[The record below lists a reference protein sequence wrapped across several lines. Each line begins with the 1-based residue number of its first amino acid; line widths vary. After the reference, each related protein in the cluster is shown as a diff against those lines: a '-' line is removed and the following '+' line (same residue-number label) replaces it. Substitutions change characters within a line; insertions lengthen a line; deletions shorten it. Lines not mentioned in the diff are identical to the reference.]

1 MKDFTDSL
9 IEDII
14 DEASLNYWEQEQK
27 MDAWHNG
34 SRGLNIKACSDAK
47 LELNWK
53 ICKAKGYNSEAQQ
66 LEAEGR
72 ARGLAWAQPQQPAQK
87 PQSKIVNIW
96 QNMPLTPYLF
106 SSIMGKQVLDREKN
120 DPMMIVHD
128 FFGQNI
134 SFENKIRLITLA
146 LILAVILECD
156 KCISEIKSALGI
168 DMHPELKAGLKEVIG
183 RVIADEQIKAKL
195 NEIKK
200 ELEATNEGLDEK
212 IVHLNNGDWQVQSE
226 KGRNMGTYTTKKE
239 AEKRLSQVEYF
250 KHINEEVDDEFFDNS
265 LKEPEEDYED
275 KLIAEEQ
282 KLANKYSYLAKDFTD
297 KDINEDIEKHN
308 TLNQKL
314 FDENKHLRPEVREK
328 LLQIADEFI
337 KCIKDDEVKFILKD
351 VKLVGSNAS
360 YNYNPDSDIDLHLV
374 ADTKSLKCPDDL
386 YPVIYN
392 LYKSAWNNK
401 FTPTIHGIPVELYVE
416 TEADD
421 PKEEVKSEATAEKLE
436 ERAMTDVPFDSEVK
450 IGDKIKIHHMAGE
463 DNSYDGKEGTVEHI
477 DGIGQLHGTWG
488 GVAVIPGV
496 DDFEIINKGLK
507 ELKEIN
513 ESAEDTK
520 RLIGEEE
527 DAEQSYQ
534 RAIDNPEATEK
545 EIELYKHIRDE
556 ETEHKEELT
565 ALLNGKENPI
575 KEAVNHN
582 ALVSNGMYSV
592 LDDKWIKE
600 PVVTEVPEV
609 NQEEI
614 DKALAPWLLRY
625 NEIIKSPTI
634 ESIESFMDDLYKAR
648 QTSIATEGEYNPINH
663 AFKSLRAAGN
673 LDNLRELKI
682 ALKEKELSLE

>member
-9 IEDII
+9 IEGII

-96 QNMPLTPYLF
+96 QNMPLTPDLF
-106 SSIMGKQVLDREKN
+106 NSTMGKQVLDREKN

-250 KHINEEVDDEFFDNS
+250 KHMNESLEKTEMDEG
-265 LKEPEEDYED
+265 
-275 KLIAEEQ
+275 
-282 KLANKYSYLAKDFTD
+282 
-297 KDINEDIEKHN
+297 IEKHD

-337 KCIKDDEVKFILKD
+337 KGIKDDEVKFILKD

-374 ADTKSLKCPDDL
+374 ADTKTLGCPDDL

-416 TEADD
+416 TEADE

-496 DDFEIINKGLK
+496 DDFEIINEG
-507 ELKEIN
+507 LKEIN
-513 ESAEDTK
+513 ESVEDTK

-575 KEAVNHN
+575 EEAMNRN

-625 NEIIKSPTI
+625 NEILKAPTI
-634 ESIESFMDDLYKAR
+634 ESIESFIDDLYKAR
-648 QTSIATEGEYNPINH
+648 QTSIATEGEYNPTNH

-682 ALKEKELSLE
+682 ALKEKELSL

>member
-96 QNMPLTPYLF
+96 QKMPLTPDLF
-106 SSIMGKQVLDREKN
+106 NSIMGKQVLDREKN
-120 DPMMIVHD
+120 DPMMIVLD

-146 LILAVILECD
+146 LILAVILKCN

-195 NEIKK
+195 NEIKN

-212 IVHLNNGDWQVQSE
+212 IVHLNNGEWQVQSE
-226 KGRNMGTYTTKKE
+226 KGRNMGTYDTKKE

-250 KHINEEVDDEFFDNS
+250 KHINESLEKTEMDEG
-265 LKEPEEDYED
+265 
-275 KLIAEEQ
+275 
-282 KLANKYSYLAKDFTD
+282 
-297 KDINEDIEKHN
+297 IEKHD
-308 TLNQKL
+308 TLNPKL
-314 FDENKHLRPEVREK
+314 FDENNHLNPEVREK

-351 VKLVGSNAS
+351 VKLVGSNAN

-416 TEADD
+416 TEADE
-421 PKEEVKSEATAEKLE
+421 PKEEVKSEVPTEKLE

-477 DGIGQLHGTWG
+477 DGIGQLYGTWG

-496 DDFEIINKGLK
+496 DDFEIINAG
-507 ELKEIN
+507 LKEIN
-513 ESAEDTK
+513 ESVEDTK

-565 ALLNGKENPI
+565 ALLNGEENPI
-575 KEAVNHN
+575 EEAMNRN

-600 PVVTEVPEV
+600 PVITEVPEV

-625 NEIIKSPTI
+625 NEILKAPTI
-634 ESIESFMDDLYKAR
+634 EAIESFMDDLYKAR

>member
-96 QNMPLTPYLF
+96 QNMPLTPDLF
-106 SSIMGKQVLDREKN
+106 NSIMGKQVLDREKN
-120 DPMMIVHD
+120 DPMMIVLD

-134 SFENKIRLITLA
+134 SFENKIKLITLA

-239 AEKRLSQVEYF
+239 AKKRLGQVEYF
-250 KHINEEVDDEFFDNS
+250 KHINEEVDDKFFDNS

-297 KDINEDIEKHN
+297 KDINENIEKHD

-351 VKLVGSNAS
+351 VKLVGSNAN
-360 YNYNPDSDIDLHLV
+360 YNYNQDSDIDLHLV

-416 TEADD
+416 TEADK

-496 DDFEIINKGLK
+496 DDFEIINKG
-507 ELKEIN
+507 LKEIN

>member
-96 QNMPLTPYLF
+96 QKMPLTPDLF
-106 SSIMGKQVLDREKN
+106 NSIMGKQVLDREKN
-120 DPMMIVHD
+120 DPMMILLD

-134 SFENKIRLITLA
+134 SFENKIKLITLA

-297 KDINEDIEKHN
+297 KDINENIEKHN

-416 TEADD
+416 TEADE
-421 PKEEVKSEATAEKLE
+421 PKEEVKSEATTEKLE

-496 DDFEIINKGLK
+496 DDFEIINKG
-507 ELKEIN
+507 LKEIN

>member
-9 IEDII
+9 IEGII

-34 SRGLNIKACSDAK
+34 SRGLNIKACSDSK

-96 QNMPLTPYLF
+96 QKMPLTPDLF
-106 SSIMGKQVLDREKN
+106 NSIMGKQVLDREKN
-120 DPMMIVHD
+120 DPMMILLD

-134 SFENKIRLITLA
+134 PFENKIRLITLA
-146 LILAVILECD
+146 LILAVILKCN
-156 KCISEIKSALGI
+156 KCISEIKSVLGI
-168 DMHPELKAGLKEVIG
+168 DMHPELKAALKDVIG
-183 RVIADEQIKAKL
+183 RVIADEQLKAKL
-195 NEIKK
+195 NEIKN

-212 IVHLNNGDWQVQSE
+212 IVHLNSGDWQVQSE

-250 KHINEEVDDEFFDNS
+250 KHMNESLEKTEMDEG
-265 LKEPEEDYED
+265 
-275 KLIAEEQ
+275 
-282 KLANKYSYLAKDFTD
+282 
-297 KDINEDIEKHN
+297 IEKHD
-308 TLNQKL
+308 TLNPKL
-314 FDENKHLRPEVREK
+314 FDENNHLNPEVREK

-337 KCIKDDEVKFILKD
+337 KGIKDDEVKFILKD

-374 ADTKSLKCPDDL
+374 ADTKTLGCPDDL

-416 TEADD
+416 TEADE
-421 PKEEVKSEATAEKLE
+421 PKEEVKSEVSTEKLE

-496 DDFEIINKGLK
+496 DDFEIINEG
-507 ELKEIN
+507 LKEIN
-513 ESAEDTK
+513 ESVEDTK

-565 ALLNGKENPI
+565 DLLNGKENPI
-575 KEAVNHN
+575 KEAINHN

-614 DKALAPWLLRY
+614 DRALAPWLLRY
-625 NEIIKSPTI
+625 NEILKTPTI
-634 ESIESFMDDLYKAR
+634 EAIESFMDDLYKAR

-673 LDNLRELKI
+673 LDNLRELKR

>member
-96 QNMPLTPYLF
+96 QNMPLTPDLF
-106 SSIMGKQVLDREKN
+106 NSIMGKQVLDREKN
-120 DPMMIVHD
+120 DPMMILLD

-146 LILAVILECD
+146 LILAVILKCN

-239 AEKRLSQVEYF
+239 AEKRLGQVEYF
-250 KHINEEVDDEFFDNS
+250 KHINEETE
-265 LKEPEEDYED
+265 LEE
-275 KLIAEEQ
+275 A
-282 KLANKYSYLAKDFTD
+282 
-297 KDINEDIEKHN
+297 IEKHDH
-308 TLNQKL
+308 LNPKL
-314 FDENKHLRPEVREK
+314 FDNNHLRPEVREK

-351 VKLVGSNAS
+351 VKLVGSNAN
-360 YNYNPDSDIDLHLV
+360 YNYNQDSDIDLHLV
-374 ADTKSLKCPDDL
+374 AGTKSLKCPDDL

-416 TEADD
+416 TEADE

-496 DDFEIINKGLK
+496 DDFEIINEG
-507 ELKEIN
+507 LKEIN
-513 ESAEDTK
+513 ESVEDTK

>member
-9 IEDII
+9 IEDVI

-96 QNMPLTPYLF
+96 QNMPLTPDLF
-106 SSIMGKQVLDREKN
+106 NSIMGKQVLDREKN

-212 IVHLNNGDWQVQSE
+212 IVHLDNGDWQVQSE

-239 AEKRLSQVEYF
+239 AEKRLGQVEYF
-250 KHINEEVDDEFFDNS
+250 KHINEETE
-265 LKEPEEDYED
+265 LEE
-275 KLIAEEQ
+275 A
-282 KLANKYSYLAKDFTD
+282 
-297 KDINEDIEKHN
+297 IEKHDH
-308 TLNQKL
+308 LNPKL
-314 FDENKHLRPEVREK
+314 FDNNHLRPEVREK

-351 VKLVGSNAS
+351 VKLVGSNAN
-360 YNYNPDSDIDLHLV
+360 YNYNQDSDIDLHLV

-416 TEADD
+416 TEADE

-496 DDFEIINKGLK
+496 DDFEIINEG
-507 ELKEIN
+507 LKEIN
-513 ESAEDTK
+513 ESVEDTK

>member
-14 DEASLNYWEQEQK
+14 NEASLNYWEQEQK

-34 SRGLNIKACSDAK
+34 SRGLNIKACSDSK

-53 ICKAKGYNSEAQQ
+53 ICKAKGYNSEARQ

-72 ARGLAWAQPQQPAQK
+72 ARGLAWAQPQQPAQQ

-96 QNMPLTPYLF
+96 QKMPLTPDLF
-106 SSIMGKQVLDREKN
+106 NSIMGKQVLDREKN
-120 DPMMIVHD
+120 DPMMILLD

-146 LILAVILECD
+146 LILAVILKCN

-195 NEIKK
+195 NEIKN
-200 ELEATNEGLDEK
+200 ELEATTEGLDEK

-239 AEKRLSQVEYF
+239 AEKRLGQVEYF
-250 KHINEEVDDEFFDNS
+250 KHMNESLEKTEMDEG
-265 LKEPEEDYED
+265 
-275 KLIAEEQ
+275 
-282 KLANKYSYLAKDFTD
+282 
-297 KDINEDIEKHN
+297 IEKHD
-308 TLNQKL
+308 TLNPKL
-314 FDENKHLRPEVREK
+314 FDENNHLNPEVREK

-337 KCIKDDEVKFILKD
+337 KCVKDDEVKFILKD

-416 TEADD
+416 TEADE
-421 PKEEVKSEATAEKLE
+421 PKEEVKSEVPTEKLE

-496 DDFEIINKGLK
+496 DDFEVINKG
-507 ELKEIN
+507 LKEIN

-527 DAEQSYQ
+527 DAEHSYQ

-556 ETEHKEELT
+556 ETEHKEELNN
-565 ALLNGKENPI
+565 LLNGEENPI

-582 ALVSNGMYSV
+582 ALVSNGIYSV

-614 DKALAPWLLRY
+614 NKALAPWLLRY
-625 NEIIKSPTI
+625 NEILKTPTI
-634 ESIESFMDDLYKAR
+634 EAIESFMDDLYKAR

>member
-96 QNMPLTPYLF
+96 QNMPLTPDLF
-106 SSIMGKQVLDREKN
+106 NSIMGKQVLDREKN
-120 DPMMIVHD
+120 DPMMILLD

-134 SFENKIRLITLA
+134 SFENKIKLITLA
-146 LILAVILECD
+146 LILAVILKCN

-250 KHINEEVDDEFFDNS
+250 KHMNESLEKTEIDEG
-265 LKEPEEDYED
+265 
-275 KLIAEEQ
+275 
-282 KLANKYSYLAKDFTD
+282 
-297 KDINEDIEKHN
+297 IEKHD

-351 VKLVGSNAS
+351 VKLVGSNAN
-360 YNYNPDSDIDLHLV
+360 YNYNQDSDIDLHLV
-374 ADTKSLKCPDDL
+374 ADTKSLKCPGDL

-421 PKEEVKSEATAEKLE
+421 PKEEVKSEATTEKLE

-496 DDFEIINKGLK
+496 DDFEIINEG
-507 ELKEIN
+507 LKEIN
-513 ESAEDTK
+513 ESVEDTK